1 MGQNRAAK
9 LTQRLKLH
17 PPLSCTRLSSRLLP
31 VTHDM
36 RPNERSPL
44 HKKPPHYLQGSI
56 NAASRLEPRIPPD
69 LSVTR
74 WTTRCSSI
82 IVRRTPSE
90 KTSSQKRPGCP
101 RCMNGAASPL
111 KTRHFYHHPPP
122 HLPATPPIC
131 YCERS
136 RKRAVGAGSARALSP
151 TTARALCAPCHTSQE
166 SRARGHALVY

>member
-111 KTRHFYHHPPP
+111 KTRHFYHHPLRTSLLLLLFVTASA
-122 HLPATPPIC
+122 HENAQWAPARRV
-131 YCERS
+131 RS
-136 RKRAVGAGSARALSP
+136 LRLQRAPCVHHATRARRAARADML
-151 TTARALCAPCHTSQE
+151 
-166 SRARGHALVY
+166 